1 MHFDTFWSDLI
12 GTISG
17 GIVLAA
23 LFFLFRERVFP
34 LPNVS
39 GRWYFEMRTLNTSY
53 RPYENMVLRY
63 MAMIWREGT
72 RIEGTVE
79 KIFENSST
87 GERDFVGTNRTR
99 GKVDGYIEKNYFGK
113 DRVFLHVV
121 EDGHGRESTH
131 FYELIA
137 DANEAMTGSFSSMVA
152 NQAGSVK
159 WQRKEF

>member
-12 GTISG
+12 ATITG

-23 LFFLFRERVFP
+23 LFFWFRERVFP
-34 LPNVS
+34 LPKIT

-63 MAMIWREGT
+63 VAMVWCEGS

-87 GERDFVGTNRTR
+87 PNSIHNPFYKGLCLYCYGGITAPPWVKR
-99 GKVDGYIEKNYFGK
+99 
-113 DRVFLHVV
+113 FL
-121 EDGHGRESTH
+121 
-131 FYELIA
+131 A
-137 DANEAMTGSFSSMVA
+137 
-152 NQAGSVK
+152 
-159 WQRKEF
+159 